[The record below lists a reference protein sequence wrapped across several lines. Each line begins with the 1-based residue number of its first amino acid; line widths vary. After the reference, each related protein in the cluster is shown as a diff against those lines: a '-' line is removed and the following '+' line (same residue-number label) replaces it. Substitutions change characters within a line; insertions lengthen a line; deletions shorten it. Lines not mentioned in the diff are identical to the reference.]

1 MLPTRT
7 NTLRSTKSLRPQ
19 TGRLT
24 LATLLLLGIAA
35 APAVHAQGYTLK
47 TLASFSGANGLSP
60 LAGLAISGSTLYGTT
75 YQGGANGY
83 GEVFSVPITGGAPTT
98 LASFSIA
105 SGVNPSGSLA
115 ISGGMIY
122 GTTPAAGAH
131 GYGTVFSV
139 PATGGALTTLT
150 DFTGGK
156 GNGGVSYTGL
166 TVSGNTLYGTAQG
179 GTNGAYGEVFSLPTT
194 GGAPTVLMSFP
205 YSAGVAPYGITP
217 NSGLLLSGG
226 TLYGVT
232 ETGGP
237 QYGGVGTVYSLP
249 VTGGSPTVLAAFT
262 GTTAPMPYG
271 NLTLGGNTLYG
282 TTRKGGASGNGTVFS
297 VPVTGGKPT
306 TLAEF
311 SGPNG
316 SSPTGG
322 LVLVGGTLFG
332 TTTTGGPFDTGEVF
346 SVPVAGGTPT
356 VLAQFNQNKGYQFGI
371 YPEGN
376 LIYSNGVFYGT
387 TSQAGNGA
395 DGTVF
400 ALVPNGAPVPE
411 ASSWVS
417 FGLLLVG
424 GLGAMVLRARR
435 RSAA

>member
-7 NTLRSTKSLRPQ
+7 NALLPQ
-19 TGRLT
+19 AGHLT
-24 LATLLLLGIAA
+24 LAALLLLGIAA

-83 GEVFSVPITGGAPTT
+83 GEVFSVPITGGTPTV
-98 LASFSIA
+98 LASFD
-105 SGVNPSGSLA
+105 GTNGFNPSGSLTV
-115 ISGGMIY
+115 SGGMIY
-122 GTTPAAGAH
+122 GTTPV
-131 GYGTVFSV
+131 TVFSV
-139 PATGGALTTLT
+139 PTTGGAPTTLVK
-150 DFTGGK
+150 FTGSN
-156 GNGGVSYTGL
+156 GNGGPSYTGL
-166 TVSGNTLYGTAQG
+166 TLSGNTLYGTAQG
-179 GTNGAYGEVFSLPTT
+179 GPNGAYGEVFSLPTT
-194 GGAPTVLMSFP
+194 GGATTILASFP

-262 GTTAPMPYG
+262 GTTAPKPYG

-297 VPVTGGKPT
+297 VPITGGKAT

-411 ASSWVS
+411 ASSLVS